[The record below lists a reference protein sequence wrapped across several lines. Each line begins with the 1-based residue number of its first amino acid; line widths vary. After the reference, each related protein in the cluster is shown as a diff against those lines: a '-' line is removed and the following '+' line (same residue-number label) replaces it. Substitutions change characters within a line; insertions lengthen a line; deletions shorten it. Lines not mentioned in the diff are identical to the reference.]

1 MKLTIQLKCRLLSPI
16 IFSIAAWLA
25 SPLAAA
31 ESDIAAEPDINYWS
45 SYAGVNIDDEGGSFL
60 MTGLSYLPTES
71 TLVGLDV
78 SYANSADDYK
88 MAYTSLLVSHYFGPA
103 ALTFGASWMDT
114 EDFGNRT
121 RFTGAMSFTPGPW
134 LLDLTAQVGH
144 ENFDPFLVI
153 ENPGSV
159 SQQSMMADC
168 EWDQAVL
175 GINLSW
181 TGARWRVYVGGDHYN
196 YNDLRCSYSSTAT
209 NTDLPDKN
217 TPDISDSMETVI
229 PDKNKPDISDSMET
243 VIPDKKKPDITDSI
257 ETVIPDKNE
266 PDITDSIETVIPDK
280 KKPDISDS
288 KETVSP
294 VKKKSDISV
303 LRPTRNLSA
312 VKARPPARL
321 AAGNTSDVLI
331 SFQDHSLNAGVSY
344 QFDTMLAGVD
354 WYWAEEVI
362 DNFETTTWSGY
373 VLFPLSKTT
382 DLELSAGIETGDLED
397 TLIFIGGRLFWSW

>member
-1 MKLTIQLKCRLLSPI
+1 MWAVIITITTTCVAAILQLLPILLFPTKTNRISLTAWKLLSP
-16 IFSIAAWLA
+16 
-25 SPLAAA
+25 
-31 ESDIAAEPDINYWS
+31 
-45 SYAGVNIDDEGGSFL
+45 
-60 MTGLSYLPTES
+60 T
-71 TLVGLDV
+71 
-78 SYANSADDYK
+78 
-88 MAYTSLLVSHYFGPA
+88 
-103 ALTFGASWMDT
+103 
-114 EDFGNRT
+114 
-121 RFTGAMSFTPGPW
+121 
-134 LLDLTAQVGH
+134 
-144 ENFDPFLVI
+144 
-153 ENPGSV
+153 
-159 SQQSMMADC
+159 
-168 EWDQAVL
+168 
-175 GINLSW
+175 
-181 TGARWRVYVGGDHYN
+181 
-196 YNDLRCSYSSTAT
+196 
-209 NTDLPDKN
+209 
-217 TPDISDSMETVI
+217 
-229 PDKNKPDISDSMET
+229 
-243 VIPDKKKPDITDSI
+243 KKKPDITDSI

-397 TLIFIGGRLFWSW
+397 TLVFIGGRLFWSW

>member
-1 MKLTIQLKCRLLSPI
+1 MKLTIRLKCRLFSPI
-16 IFSIAAWLA
+16 IFSLVAWLT
-25 SPLAAA
+25 SPLAVA
-31 ESDIAAEPDINYWS
+31 ESDIDDWS

-60 MTGLSYLPTES
+60 LTGLSYLPSES
-71 TLVGLDV
+71 TLVGLDI

-88 MAYTSLLVSHYFGPA
+88 MAYTSLLVSHYFGPT
-103 ALTFGASWMDT
+103 ALTFGASWIDT

-121 RFTGAMSFTPGPW
+121 RFTGAMAFTPGPL

-144 ENFDPFLVI
+144 EDFDPFLVI
-153 ENPGSV
+153 EAPGSV
-159 SQQSMMADC
+159 SEQLMMADC
-168 EWDQAVL
+168 EWDQTIL

-181 TGARWRVYVGGDHYN
+181 TGARWRAYVGGNHYD
-196 YNDLRCSYSSTAT
+196 YNDLRCSYSSIST

-217 TPDISDSMETVI
+217 IPDISDSMETDL
-229 PDKNKPDISDSMET
+229 PDKNILDISDSMET
-243 VIPDKKKPDITDSI
+243 DL
-257 ETVIPDKNE
+257 PDKN
-266 PDITDSIETVIPDK
+266 IL
-280 KKPDISDS
+280 DISDS
-288 KETVSP
+288 KETVAP

-397 TLIFIGGRLFWSW
+397 TLIFIGGRFFWSW